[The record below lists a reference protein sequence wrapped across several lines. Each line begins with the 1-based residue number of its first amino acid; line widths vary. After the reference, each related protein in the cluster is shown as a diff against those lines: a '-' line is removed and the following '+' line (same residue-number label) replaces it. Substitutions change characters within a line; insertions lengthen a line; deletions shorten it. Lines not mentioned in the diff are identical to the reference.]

1 MKIREYNTSRT
12 KFFYHRVSAFVIIQ
26 TFLLFFCLIPNFCLA
41 ETGEMSQ
48 LSEQEIRS
56 IYVRSWQLLSRIHI
70 DKTGLDKAIE
80 LYEKVLAVAPH
91 DRDIHW
97 KLSESTFKKAE
108 AMGNDENS
116 LEIYKKALKYAK
128 IARKAFPDSI
138 EAHFWV
144 GCCSA
149 RIAEII
155 YGIRALSII
164 NEAKTE
170 LKLTIEL
177 NPDHRF
183 AILAGAILAAIYTD
197 TPWPLKNLKKAE
209 KYAKEAVD
217 KDPNLTLASL
227 TLARIFKKQKKITR
241 AREEAV
247 RCLSILKPTYPW
259 DAELYNWIATRRL
272 LTEIEKHQ

>member
-1 MKIREYNTSRT
+1 MRYKIHRT
-12 KFFYHRVSAFVIIQ
+12 KFYYHRVSASGIIL
-26 TFLLFFCLIPNFCLA
+26 TFLLFFCVLPNFCFA
-41 ETGEMSQ
+41 ETETVSQ

-56 IYVRSWQLLSRIHI
+56 IYDKCWQLLTRIHI
-70 DKTGLDKAIE
+70 DKPGLDKAIE

-91 DRDIHW
+91 HRDIHW

-108 AMGNDENS
+108 AMGNDAKS
-116 LEIYKKALKYAK
+116 LVVYKKALNYAK
-128 IARKAFPDSI
+128 IARKAYPDSI

-155 YGIRALSII
+155 YGILALPII

-183 AILAGAILAAIYTD
+183 AILAATILAQIYTD
-197 TPWPLKNLKKAE
+197 APWPLSNLKKAE
-209 KYAKEAVD
+209 QYAKEAVR
-217 KDPNLTLASL
+217 KDPNLAYASV
-227 TLARIFKKQKKITR
+227 TLARVFIKQKKKTR

-247 RCLSILKPTYPW
+247 RCLTILEPTYIW
-259 DAELYNWIATRRL
+259 DAELYNRPDARRL
-272 LTEIEKHQ
+272 LSEIDNHQ

>member
-1 MKIREYNTSRT
+1 MRYRIHRKKLS
-12 KFFYHRVSAFVIIQ
+12 YHRVSASGIIK
-26 TFLLFFCLIPNFCLA
+26 TFLLFFYVIPNFCFA
-41 ETGEMSQ
+41 ETETMSQ

-56 IYVRSWQLLSRIHI
+56 IYDKCWQLLTRIHI
-70 DKTGLDKAIE
+70 DKSGLDKAIE

-91 DRDIHW
+91 HRDIHW

-108 AMGNDENS
+108 AMGNDEKS
-116 LEIYKKALKYAK
+116 LVVYKKALNYAK
-128 IARKAFPDSI
+128 IARKAYPDSI

-155 YGIRALSII
+155 YGIRALPII

-183 AILAGAILAAIYTD
+183 AILAAVILAQTYTD
-197 TPWPLKNLKKAE
+197 APWPLRNLKKAE
-209 KYAKEAVD
+209 QYAKEAVR
-217 KDPNLTLASL
+217 KDRNLAYASV
-227 TLARIFKKQKKITR
+227 TLARVFKKQKKKTR

-247 RCLSILKPTYPW
+247 RCLTILEPTYIW
-259 DAELYNWIATRRL
+259 DAELYNWPDARRL
-272 LTEIEKHQ
+272 LSEIDNHQ